1 MSDMNRRS
9 DSGFSID
16 KVIDFCKKN
25 IKYVS
30 AGVIT
35 AAIVIGLAVLAVN
48 NESGEDNISP
58 KPDTQEEGDQQG
70 NQEPTDEIDT
80 SQEPEE
86 EQEEESN
93 PEILELLSTYYNS
106 YAAGDVAKLSSLTK
120 YLSKMEKDYISMLNE
135 HVEAY
140 SNVSCIVGEGRDEG
154 DYIVSVVYDMK
165 FAGVDEALPGMNI
178 FYVQTKDDGALFI
191 NNRYSS
197 FNRELEEQKTKKKIL
212 ELIEKF
218 ENSDEVQKF
227 QIEVQDRY
235 DKIIDGNEKLEKKVN
250 EVAEAISKWKESYT
264 APEED
269 TKEEESPKEEE
280 PKQEPKEEP
289 KEEEPQQEPEDNSQS
304 NESEDN
310 TTDNTGDNSGEG
322 NSSGLNYV
330 PDGTVMTANDGYN
343 VRVSMNESAEL
354 VGTTAV
360 GDTIKVI
367 MSYAEGW
374 TKVEWNGTTGYIRT
388 DLLLSN

>member
-58 KPDTQEEGDQQG
+58 KPDTQEEGEQQG
-70 NQEPTDEIDT
+70 NQEPTDEVDA
-80 SQEPEE
+80 SQEPKEEE

-120 YLSKMEKDYISMLNE
+120 YLSEMEKDYISMMNE

-140 SNVSCIVGEGRDEG
+140 SNVSCIVGEGRNEG

-250 EVAEAISKWKESYT
+250 ELADAISEWKESYT

-269 TKEEESPKEEE
+269 TKEEESPEEEE
-280 PKQEPKEEP
+280 PKQKPEEEP
-289 KEEEPQQEPEDNSQS
+289 KEEEPQQEPEDNSQG
-304 NESEDN
+304 NESE
-310 TTDNTGDNSGEG
+310 DNTGDNSGEG

>member
-120 YLSKMEKDYISMLNE
+120 YLSKMEKDYISMMNE

>member
-30 AGVIT
+30 AGVVT

-58 KPDTQEEGDQQG
+58 KPDTQEEGEQQG
-70 NQEPTDEIDT
+70 NQEPTDEVDA
-80 SQEPEE
+80 SQEPKEE
-86 EQEEESN
+86 EEEESN

-120 YLSKMEKDYISMLNE
+120 YLSEMEKDYISMMNE

-140 SNVSCIVGEGRDEG
+140 SNVSCIVGEGRNEG

-250 EVAEAISKWKESYT
+250 EVADAISEWKESYT

-269 TKEEESPKEEE
+269 TKEEESPEEEE
-280 PKQEPKEEP
+280 PKQKPEEEP
-289 KEEEPQQEPEDNSQS
+289 KEEEPQQEPEDNSQG
-304 NESEDN
+304 NE
-310 TTDNTGDNSGEG
+310 
-322 NSSGLNYV
+322 
-330 PDGTVMTANDGYN
+330 
-343 VRVSMNESAEL
+343 
-354 VGTTAV
+354 
-360 GDTIKVI
+360 
-367 MSYAEGW
+367 
-374 TKVEWNGTTGYIRT
+374 
-388 DLLLSN
+388 LSLIHI

>member
-120 YLSKMEKDYISMLNE
+120 YLSKMEKDYISMMNE

-374 TKVEWNGTTGYIRT
+374 TKVEWNEIGRAHV
-388 DLLLSN
+388 